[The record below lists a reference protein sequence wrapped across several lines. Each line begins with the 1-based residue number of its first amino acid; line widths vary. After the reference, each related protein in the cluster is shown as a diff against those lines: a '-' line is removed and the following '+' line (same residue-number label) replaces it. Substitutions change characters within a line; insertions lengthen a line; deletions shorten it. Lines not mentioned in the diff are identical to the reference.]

1 MRFARRPRYE
11 QTVARTDESE
21 RDGGN
26 LSRRL
31 ALTENDFRKALSN
44 LAMLVDSREAKIVER
59 LLAQYLKELRV
70 RGLGRNISRAD
81 IVEERAKLLPVHRP
95 TRRPK
100 WLKMVDFG
108 RNRTIKSPIGSRE
121 GFIICL

>member
-1 MRFARRPRYE
+1 M
-11 QTVARTDESE
+11 ARTDESE
-21 RDGGN
+21 RNGGN

-31 ALTENDFRKALSN
+31 SLTENDFREALPN
-44 LAMLVDSREAKIVER
+44 LSMLVDAREAKIVER

-81 IVEERAKLLPVHRP
+81 IVEERSKLLPVHRP

-108 RNRTIKSPIGSRE
+108 QNRTIKSPIGSRE

>member
-1 MRFARRPRYE
+1 
-11 QTVARTDESE
+11 VARTDESE
-21 RDGGN
+21 GDGGN

-31 ALTENDFRKALSN
+31 ALTENDFRKALSD

-70 RGLGRNISRAD
+70 RGLGRNISGAD

-108 RNRTIKSPIGSRE
+108 RSRTIKSPIGSRE